1 MGLTSNIPT
10 KIDKI
15 NLDPM
20 YGMAEHDQPFMTI
33 YLGTHTLVCGVA
45 PQSHTAD
52 QKIKIQLS
60 IPFSRNAYQPG

>member
-1 MGLTSNIPT
+1 
-10 KIDKI
+10 
-15 NLDPM
+15 M
-20 YGMAEHDQPFMTI
+20 YGMAEHDQPLLT
-33 YLGTHTLVCGVA
+33 YLSTRPLVFGVA

>member
-33 YLGTHTLVCGVA
+33 YLGTQTLECGVA

-52 QKIKIQLS
+52 LKNKNS
-60 IPFSRNAYQPG
+60 AVNPFSRNAYQPR